1 MKTRFTPSLALSL
14 LFAAS
19 AFADPAD
26 FGANI
31 TIFDNNS
38 RTHSW
43 YGNHEDNETETNP
56 DTLIG
61 QQWDLEG
68 IFLDN
73 NLNLTLVG
81 GYDFKNGAVANGK
94 TYRSGDI
101 FIDIDGDASYG
112 LPLAG
117 SVTGGSGNNIYGWD
131 YVMKLDFTSMTF
143 DVLQIDETTQV
154 YHGTDVA
161 RSNPW
166 RLKSGGLLL
175 DGYEGVA
182 FTYTSGLTNTDTGFL
197 GYSGNNN
204 HYSISLDVSFLA
216 GSTATFHY
224 TMECGNDN
232 LIGRADIPSVPDAS
246 STGAL
251 LAAALLTAHGIA
263 RRRALVARRTQH
275 AA

>member
-1 MKTRFTPSLALSL
+1 RCLASATNSMKTRFTPSLALSL
-14 LFAAS
+14 LIAAS

-117 SVTGGSGNNIYGWD
+117 SVTGGSGND
-131 YVMKLDFTSMTF
+131 
-143 DVLQIDETTQV
+143 
-154 YHGTDVA
+154 
-161 RSNPW
+161 
-166 RLKSGGLLL
+166 
-175 DGYEGVA
+175 
-182 FTYTSGLTNTDTGFL
+182 
-197 GYSGNNN
+197 N

-216 GSTATFHY
+216 GSTATFPD
-224 TMECGNDN
+224 TTECGNDD
-232 LIGRADIPSVPDAS
+232 LVGRADVPGVPDAS

-251 LAAALLTAHGIA
+251 LAAALLTARGIA